1 MFSGSQLSWYVG
13 SKEDQSTSDMMTW
26 DRRLH
31 HFLGLLAY
39 IYMIS
44 DYPMFICSTRVSRCT
59 LTIHEL
65 HIVMTYILSLFL
77 SLCFCLLAY
86 LFIHFLVCVYM
97 FRARQRQ
104 ILHYFQVMC
113 CLFWLMCIHGL
124 LEDSSQGSKYKVC
137 EFVEVSKCLDLRVV
151 YGTNNRYTI
160 VDSGLWHALL
170 LLRWSMGEY
179 MYIYI
184 YNVPSY
190 MIIYMSCCCFWV
202 EKPLVWRAGHHG
214 GVVFERK

>member
-1 MFSGSQLSWYVG
+1 MFYSCITLY
-13 SKEDQSTSDMMTW
+13 TYNTW
-26 DRRLH
+26 T
-31 HFLGLLAY
+31 AY
-39 IYMIS
+39 HYDVYS
-44 DYPMFICSTRVSRCT
+44 FFVSFF
-59 LTIHEL
+59 
-65 HIVMTYILSLFL
+65 M
-77 SLCFCLLAY
+77 FCLLAC
-86 LFIHFLVCVYM
+86 LFIHFLVFVYT

-104 ILHYFQVMC
+104 ILHYFQVMY

-202 EKPLVWRAGHHG
+202 EKPLDN
-214 GVVFERK
+214 GVKPVVLLSYEPVAF